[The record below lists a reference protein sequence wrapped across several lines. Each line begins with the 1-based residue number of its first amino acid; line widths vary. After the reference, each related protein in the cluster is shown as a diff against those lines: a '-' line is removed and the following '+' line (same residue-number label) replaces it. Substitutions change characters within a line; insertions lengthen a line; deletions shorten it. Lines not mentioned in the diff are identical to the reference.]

1 MPDDSK
7 PLVLVVDDDPE
18 SAALVARWL
27 ELADLSVQVHS
38 SGESL
43 LEALKTTLPDVI
55 CLDLGLPGISGLG
68 VLQVVRQRHLTV
80 PVVVLTGD
88 ESTESV
94 VAAMGDGAYDYLT
107 KPADR
112 TKLTNVVR
120 NAVTHYRD
128 SARLADLE
136 REASGSGFAGILGNS
151 PAMSRVFRQL
161 QKIAASD
168 ITVLVHGESG
178 TGKELVAQAVHGHS
192 ARGSGP
198 FVAVN
203 CAAVPETLQDSEFFG
218 HEKGAFTGATQTK
231 AGRFEEADGGTL
243 FLDEVAELSPS
254 LQAKLLRVLQE
265 RQFCRVGGSRT
276 LASDFRLV
284 TASHRDLE
292 AMVKEGTFRGDL
304 YFRLAVLELDL
315 PPLRDREDDLWLLVD
330 AFLKEFA
337 SEHGLRIGP
346 GARRVLSR
354 YEWPGNV
361 RELRNVLQ
369 RASVLCEEHTIQA
382 GDLPKR
388 LLGGDE
394 PARPTSGTAQLPD
407 LAELNMTLDDLERWA
422 IVSTLER
429 TGGQLKEA
437 VRILGIGRTTL
448 YRKLKKYKIETP

>member
-18 SAALVARWL
+18 AAALVARWL
-27 ELADLSVQVHS
+27 ELADLNVQVHA

-88 ESTESV
+88 DSAHSV

-112 TKLTNVVR
+112 TKLTTVVR
-120 NAVTHYRD
+120 NAASHYRD
-128 SARLADLE
+128 STRLAQLE
-136 REASGSGFAGILGNS
+136 QEASGHGFAGILGNS
-151 PAMSRVFRQL
+151 PAMNRVFRQL

-168 ITVLVHGESG
+168 ITVLIHGESG
-178 TGKELVAQAVHGHS
+178 TGKELVAHAVHEHS
-192 ARGSGP
+192 ARSSGP

-218 HEKGAFTGATQTK
+218 HEKGAFTGATRTK

-276 LASDFRLV
+276 LSSDFRLV

-292 AMVKEGTFRGDL
+292 AMVKEGAFRGDL
-304 YFRLAVLELDL
+304 YFRLAVLELEL
-315 PPLRDREDDLWLLVD
+315 PPLRDREDDLWLLID
-330 AFLKEFA
+330 AFLQEFG
-337 SEHGLRIGP
+337 SEDALRIGP
-346 GARRVLSR
+346 SARRTLSR

-369 RASVLCEEHTIQA
+369 RASVLCEDNTIQL

-388 LLGGDE
+388 LVGELPPSE
-394 PARPTSGTAQLPD
+394 PPAPQLPD
-407 LAELNMTLDDLERWA
+407 LDALNMTLDDLERWA
-422 IVSTLER
+422 IVTTLER
-429 TGGQLKEA
+429 TGGHLTEA

-448 YRKLKKYKIETP
+448 YRKLKKYKIDAP

>member
-18 SAALVARWL
+18 AAALVARWL
-27 ELADLSVQVHS
+27 ELADLDVQVHA

-88 ESTESV
+88 ASAQSV

-107 KPADR
+107 KPAER
-112 TKLTNVVR
+112 TKLTTVVR
-120 NAVTHYRD
+120 NAAAHYRD
-128 SARLADLE
+128 STRLAQLE
-136 REASGSGFAGILGNS
+136 REASGHGFAGILGNS

-168 ITVLVHGESG
+168 ITVLIHGESG
-178 TGKELVAQAVHGHS
+178 TGKELVAHAVHDHS
-192 ARGSGP
+192 ARGGGP

-218 HEKGAFTGATQTK
+218 HEKGAFTGAAKTK

-276 LASDFRLV
+276 LSSDFRLV

-304 YFRLAVLELDL
+304 YFRLAVLELEL
-315 PPLRDREDDLWLLVD
+315 PPLREREDDLWLLVD
-330 AFLKEFA
+330 AFLQEFG
-337 SEHGLRIGP
+337 SEDGLRVGP
-346 GARRVLSR
+346 SARRTLSR

-369 RASVLCEEHTIQA
+369 RASVLCEENTIRL

-388 LLGGDE
+388 LIGEE
-394 PARPTSGTAQLPD
+394 PTREPSAPQLPD
-407 LAELNMTLDDLERWA
+407 LDALNMTLDDLERWA
-422 IVSTLER
+422 IVTTLER
-429 TGGQLKEA
+429 TGGHLTEA

-448 YRKLKKYKIETP
+448 YRKLKKYKIDTP

>member
-18 SAALVARWL
+18 AAALVARWL
-27 ELADLSVQVHS
+27 ELADLNVQVHA

-43 LEALKTTLPDVI
+43 LEALKTTLPDAI

-68 VLQVVRQRHLTV
+68 VLEVVRQRHLTV

-88 ESTESV
+88 DSAQSV
-94 VAAMGDGAYDYLT
+94 VVAMRDGAYDYLT

-112 TKLTNVVR
+112 TKLTTVVR
-120 NAVTHYRD
+120 NAVSHYRD
-128 SARLADLE
+128 STRLAQLE
-136 REASGSGFAGILGNS
+136 REASGHGFAGILGNS

-178 TGKELVAQAVHGHS
+178 TGKELVAQAVHAHS
-192 ARGSGP
+192 ARGTGP

-276 LASDFRLV
+276 ISSDFRLV

-330 AFLKEFA
+330 AFLQEFG
-337 SEHGLRIGP
+337 SEAGLLIGP
-346 GARRVLSR
+346 GARRTLSR

-369 RASVLCEEHTIQA
+369 RASVLCEDNLIRV

-388 LLGGDE
+388 LVGEE
-394 PARPTSGTAQLPD
+394 PVGKEAGTLQLPD
-407 LAELNMTLDDLERWA
+407 LDALNMTLDDLERWA

-429 TGGQLKEA
+429 TGGHLTEA